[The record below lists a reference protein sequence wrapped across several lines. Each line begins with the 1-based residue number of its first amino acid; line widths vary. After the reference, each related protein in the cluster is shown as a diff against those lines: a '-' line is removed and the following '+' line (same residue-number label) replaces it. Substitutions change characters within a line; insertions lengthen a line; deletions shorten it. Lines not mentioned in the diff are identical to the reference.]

1 MIENAVVVFQKFF
14 FLTQRMKIILVSGEK
29 GIRLLF
35 FSFTVKVSLDTS
47 SGN

>member
-1 MIENAVVVFQKFF
+1 MIENAVVVFQKF

-35 FSFTVKVSLDTS
+35 FFIHCKGF
-47 SGN
+47 SGHIQW

>member
-1 MIENAVVVFQKFF
+1 MIENAVVVFQKF